1 MISLEITD
9 QKKPQKQI
17 NLKNK
22 ALPQVLGLF
31 LGGVV
36 GSFTFSGFESVI
48 SLCMESHCHI
58 LSAARKE
65 NPMVL
70 DILCARKELAHQTF
84 GL

>member
-9 QKKPQKQI
+9 QKKPQKQL

-31 LGGVV
+31 LGGGGV

-58 LSAARKE
+58 LSADRKE
-65 NPMVL
+65 KSYGFGHPM
-70 DILCARKELAHQTF
+70 C
-84 GL
+84 